1 MVRHLN
7 VEFQHEPAV
16 EMIAGAMPCA
26 DEPGEIDIP
35 DDLRERLLAAARIN
49 ALTEIEALI
58 VELKGIGPGAQC
70 LSEKLDNLLGR
81 YDMDGVIALINR
93 TSGRTD

>member
-1 MVRHLN
+1 MFIAVSGSGRCPVFVFMRMFEKIPILFDKVCKCMVRHLN

-26 DEPGEIDIP
+26 DEPGEIDIL

-49 ALTEIEALI
+49 ALTEMR
-58 VELKGIGPGAQC
+58 P
-70 LSEKLDNLLGR
+70 
-81 YDMDGVIALINR
+81 
-93 TSGRTD
+93 